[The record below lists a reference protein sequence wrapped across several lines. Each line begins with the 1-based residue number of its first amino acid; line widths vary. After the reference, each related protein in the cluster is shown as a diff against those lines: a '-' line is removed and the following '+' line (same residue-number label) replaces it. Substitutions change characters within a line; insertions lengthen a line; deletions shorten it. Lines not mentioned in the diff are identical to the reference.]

1 MGRASRVSTRLAIV
15 AGAALGAG
23 AGLADER
30 IPFTL
35 EVEDGSAKVGEK
47 TVVEATIE
55 PPEGVRLTTV
65 YRHRI
70 IDLSA
75 HQDETVEFADRVV
88 YGRITD
94 DGSLVFEVEVTPVEP
109 GTHPINGLIRVS
121 FVDGNKTES
130 KSVPLMA
137 TITGT
142 R

>member
-1 MGRASRVSTRLAIV
+1 MGRASCMFTGLAILSGV
-15 AGAALGAG
+15 ALGAG

-35 EVEDGSAKVGEK
+35 EVDDASAKVGEK
-47 TVVEATIE
+47 TAVGATVT
-55 PPEGVRLTTV
+55 PPEGVRLTSA
-65 YRHRI
+65 YRHRV

-75 HQDETVEFADRVV
+75 HQDKTVEFADRVV
-88 YGRITD
+88 YGEVTN

-109 GTHPINGLIRVS
+109 GTHPINGVIRVS

-137 TITGT
+137 TVTGT
-142 R
+142 Q